1 MVETFV
7 VNGKTTGTPPA
18 SSTAC
23 KYSERI
29 QIRDDLASKSGHT
42 PIIGNILLSCLAAS
56 NGLGWN
62 NFQKDTLPGQSKAP
76 LQ

>member
-1 MVETFV
+1 MAETFV
-7 VNGKTTGTPPA
+7 INGNTTGTPSA

-29 QIRDDLASKSGHT
+29 QIRDDLATKSGHT
-42 PIIGNILLSCLAAS
+42 PIIGDILLACLAAS

-62 NFQKDTLPGQSKAP
+62 NF
-76 LQ
+76 